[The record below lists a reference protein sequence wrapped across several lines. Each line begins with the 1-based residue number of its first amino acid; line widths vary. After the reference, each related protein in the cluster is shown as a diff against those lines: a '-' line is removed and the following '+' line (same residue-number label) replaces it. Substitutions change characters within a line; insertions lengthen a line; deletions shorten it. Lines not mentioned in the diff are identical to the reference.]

1 MHPKSPKWLQ
11 DIADACAVIRRATH
25 DRDLAS
31 YEQDAIIRSA
41 VERNFEII
49 GEALN
54 RIRRTDPATAARVP
68 EHDDIIAF
76 RNLLIHGYDVIDHAR
91 VWQVIE
97 NDLPRLQE
105 QVQKLLSEIDPAS

>member
-1 MHPKSPKWLQ
+1 MRRDPRVCLEDMRQAAERILQ
-11 DIADACAVIRRATH
+11 FAAGRTLEEYG
-25 DRDLAS
+25 RDSLL
-31 YEQDAIIRSA
+31 RSA
-41 VERNFEII
+41 VERQFEII

-54 RIRRTDPATAARVP
+54 RIRRTDPTTAAHVP

-105 QVQKLLSEIDPAS
+105 QVQKLLNEIDSAP

>member
-11 DIADACAVIRRATH
+11 DIADACALIRRATQ
-25 DRDLAS
+25 DKTLTV
-31 YEQDAIIRSA
+31 YEQDGVIRSA

-54 RIRRTDPATAARVP
+54 RIRRSDPTTAARVP
-68 EHDDIIAF
+68 EHDNIIAF

-91 VWQVIE
+91 VWEVIQ

-105 QVQKLLSEIDPAS
+105 QVQKLLQEIENPS